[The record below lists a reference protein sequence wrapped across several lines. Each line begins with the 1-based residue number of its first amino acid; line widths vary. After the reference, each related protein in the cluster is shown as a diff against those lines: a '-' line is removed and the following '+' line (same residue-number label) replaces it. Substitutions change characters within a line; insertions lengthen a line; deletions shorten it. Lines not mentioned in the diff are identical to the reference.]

1 MMGVIM
7 RLWQKA
13 KGLFLTSVQ
22 TVTPQSQTAVL
33 SRTDPTTGAKRPI
46 YARPEIRP
54 ETGLPSE
61 RFDPRQMVRALGQSG
76 QTAGSKNIYE
86 TPPTRPVDR
95 LGFGY
100 KTDLQ

>member
-1 MMGVIM
+1 MGVIM
-7 RLWQKA
+7 RLLQKA

-33 SRTDPTTGAKRPI
+33 SRTDPTTGAKKPI

-61 RFDPRQMVRALGQSG
+61 RFDPRQLTRTLGQSG
-76 QTAGSKNIYE
+76 QTVGSKNIYE
-86 TPPTRPVDR
+86 TPPTQPVDR
-95 LGFGY
+95 AGFGY
-100 KTDLQ
+100 KLEDR